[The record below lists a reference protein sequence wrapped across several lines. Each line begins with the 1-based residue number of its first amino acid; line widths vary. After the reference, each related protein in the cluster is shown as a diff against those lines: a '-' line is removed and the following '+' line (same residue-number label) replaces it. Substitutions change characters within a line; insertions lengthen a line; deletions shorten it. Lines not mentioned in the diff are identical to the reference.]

1 MCEAALSF
9 LGPLPPFSLHMPR
22 QQPSSR
28 AHYRNYQHAS
38 HANIRALP
46 SPFQSPFPPT
56 LPHAFHIPGFP
67 RCYEWIKFAN
77 DNE

>member
-1 MCEAALSF
+1 MCEAALSLF
-9 LGPLPPFSLHMPR
+9 GAPPPLSPHMPR
-22 QQPSSR
+22 QQPPSR

-46 SPFQSPFPPT
+46 SPFQYPFPPT
-56 LPHAFHIPGFP
+56 FPNAFHIPGLP
-67 RCYEWIKFAN
+67 GRREGIKFAN